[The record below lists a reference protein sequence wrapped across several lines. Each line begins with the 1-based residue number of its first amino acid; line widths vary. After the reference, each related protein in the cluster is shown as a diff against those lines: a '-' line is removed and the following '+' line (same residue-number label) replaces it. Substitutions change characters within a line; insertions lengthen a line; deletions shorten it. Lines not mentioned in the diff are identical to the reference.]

1 MSSIDP
7 QKACIIYD
15 SKLLNDLDSYSIKD
29 DISPRIGFKDK
40 AGTITFERLI
50 DNTKGMLNLLITAEE
65 TNVKGILP
73 VAAYATKPPINVSA
87 DRHRTRAQFEA
98 EASAAQDAAQHWLSD
113 IWFPIFIT
121 PNDSSPYL
129 TTKITTKSFVVP
141 DNSLGCE
148 NAISF
153 DVRNHF
159 KNWRVATGSPKMS
172 CDWIINRPLAPLKV
186 EYGVLCWF
194 KRINDYT
201 TQRQFYLAD
210 IPHNTK
216 IKSITTLSYTKKVRE
231 PGLETAPAVFST
243 RTFTIKSTDTLLKI
257 DDDTLFIV
265 DKLITDLG
273 KIGSNTIS
281 FDNTKTEYFSISEY
295 ISLTYPVIPNE
306 ASAALETRRQIAID
320 SIRFNI
326 EGPQTPATTLGS
338 NIVLHIPRGDTFSY
352 FTDPIQKDT
361 FLKDGIPSDSY
372 ISACLFPFYEEIYN
386 ALTIGIGKYRISP
399 VVVDANSIIT
409 EDSKTTPLTMYGGMN
424 SAQVRWLKKIAHIL
438 ATHPQIDRT
447 TISIL
452 SGDAVQTIIL
462 DALKA
467 LDIDK
472 GLVLTSIAIEIK
484 KVRECIAKIVYEF
497 RDLSTDLK
505 SKTLNYQTIQSQ
517 ADLCTALIN
526 KYGCSLL
533 IDNETTLQYKPTLER
548 QHIKV
553 NQDITTH
560 VKRTETRPVIYN
572 NFEAKIGTIR
582 AFSLIASQ
590 PGSTPALATSFV
602 LTDTRMNVLLNR
614 NNVVQIPLWDVRKY
628 NYITNNDIV
637 KREFS
642 AGKDLHVFV
651 HENGSLETIIDL
663 SAGTITPDSGE
674 NDMDPGDNGGIGTIG
689 KDLGDIDSNDALGA
703 RLDVLWEKI
712 SGPACLV
719 FSDANADVIR
729 TNQGM
734 IQLITST
741 GRYLTSSDAKPRIYI
756 KASGTY
762 VLRLKVSSVLGI
774 FYSTM
779 TIYATDKKAG
789 GAVIPPR
796 RPANMV
802 TMNPQGAQIVIC
814 PNLREFAIGEQGIF
828 WPSKSDLSVHTKINQ
843 IDDVS
848 SFGNAL
854 RKYQF
859 PVKRTDAGLLE
870 RLTNVLLSL
879 KYTPENSVIK
889 IGHITLRHMM
899 RTYEEE
905 GVDVSLGCETFF
917 QSVVDNKGFV
927 LDAGTTAS
935 FTLIKSSLGGLG
947 PLLLRYGGQIT
958 EDPITFWYPE
968 RVTTDYARV
977 RPYGGF
983 DWNIDNP
990 LPGAPT
996 PAPKKVRDVLG
1007 VEIPFFNANQVLPS
1021 VLGAPMDSPL
1031 APQDNRPFHLC
1042 HLVHVPITGTIEFS
1056 KGVFAPG
1063 TGWFNYHT
1071 TSTEPRYRA
1080 APGDPTQKNT
1090 TSVIK
1095 FLPGRRES
1103 LRLQGMGIFD
1113 LDNPTTSKNLSTQIY
1128 KSVITFSVES
1138 SIRDAGENED
1148 MVAKEGGDIDDHDV
1162 NLGYRDL
1169 GGVGSKSAT
1178 YNHEDEFRVTPLF
1191 ESEIVNFSEYCNKNI
1206 VKGGDVPAFSSL
1218 VQYEVTNRG
1227 IPKIKDG
1234 LGHRFIKT
1242 LSHAS
1247 IQDISVQINFLNYV
1261 NTKNLIVWLD
1271 VIPCKVVKAGLER
1284 QTPLDR
1290 FKYVKS
1296 GIPNSYFSK
1305 EHLTATQE
1313 LNLLPSGLIR
1323 DYLTDLSSMNDNPTG
1338 TYPEGKDTYRLYLL
1352 NQEHVQSNIFNTSI
1366 RFSDSA
1372 HANSKP
1378 SNTNYS
1384 YHAQINPY
1392 EEQQVDS
1399 EIIQLLPTV
1408 IPPGYTDKE
1417 AKALSQVMN
1426 TNHMHMVNNR
1436 FVKFQGLPLFM
1447 APIALLGETDVTTGS
1462 LALNWGETQFVLNIA
1477 VVGPSDVMS
1486 PSDNIVG
1493 MEQLVGLST
1502 ASNKRGC
1509 NSLNNSLCSWEII
1522 IKTDQDTGSGLED
1535 RDTLGQIDYREK
1547 ASFPGYSFMANF
1559 KDKEYLIPPINR
1571 ASSSES
1577 YFAANPC
1584 KFPRESLNLPPFSP
1598 RPFDMLIAILII
1610 PVATIIEA
1618 VGLAE
1623 NVNQQ
1628 GSNITRQIY
1637 DYFLELRRQRAFEV
1651 VSNALYI
1658 PDYQKYPFG
1667 ASDKA
1672 LIEISKDGHIWYK
1685 LEASIFK
1692 YKESLIAKENRYS
1705 YQRLHMMNLRH
1716 LSVFEF
1722 SLIDS
1727 FEAMGLLENAK
1738 YIYLGPD
1745 DMVPDLATA
1754 KKLTRKLIED
1764 GLKTAIE
1771 NRKVIAKPPINIVE
1785 LNKIDAKISRY
1796 NKTLDSIGIEIS
1808 PMDTIVYRPPTI

>member
-7 QKACIIYD
+7 QTACIIYD
-15 SKLLNDLDSYSIKD
+15 SKLLNDLESYSIKD
-29 DISPRIGFKDK
+29 NTPTRIAFKNAQGIIATENIIDR
-40 AGTITFERLI
+40 TETLLNRLI
-50 DNTKGMLNLLITAEE
+50 TQEEINT
-65 TNVKGILP
+65 KGILP
-73 VAAYATKPPINVSA
+73 SYIYAKLPEFQRPPGQAV
-87 DRHRTRAQFEA
+87 
-98 EASAAQDAAQHWLSD
+98 QDAEQWLSD

-121 PNDSSPYL
+121 PQESDLS
-129 TTKITTKSFVVP
+129 TRTTTKSFVIP

-153 DVRNHF
+153 QAHGHF
-159 KNWRVATGSPKMS
+159 KNWSVTTGAPKMS
-172 CDWIINRPLAPLKV
+172 CDWIINRPLAPFKV

-201 TQRQFYLAD
+201 AQRQFSLAD
-210 IPHNTK
+210 IPHNTQ
-216 IKSITTLSYTKKVRE
+216 IRLTSAELSYTKKVRE

-243 RTFTIKSTDTLLKI
+243 RKYIIKSTDTLLKI
-257 DDDTLFIV
+257 DDDKLFIV
-265 DKLITDLG
+265 DKLITNLKDFTVP
-273 KIGSNTIS
+273 II
-281 FDNTKTEYFSISEY
+281 FDNTQTEYFSISEY
-295 ISLTYPVIPNE
+295 INSASPVNPIG
-306 ASAALETRRQIAID
+306 
-320 SIRFNI
+320 SIKFNLVL
-326 EGPQTPATTLGS
+326 PKTPATTLGS

-352 FTDPIQKDT
+352 FTDSIQKDT

-386 ALTIGIGKYRISP
+386 ALTIGISKYRVKPPIDKAMTTKS
-399 VVVDANSIIT
+399 DDT
-409 EDSKTTPLTMYGGMN
+409 KTTSLALYGNMN

-447 TISIL
+447 TISVL
-452 SGDAVQTIIL
+452 SGDTVQTIIL
-462 DALKA
+462 DFLKSLA
-467 LDIDK
+467 LDAPKEDLADTIEK
-472 GLVLTSIAIEIK
+472 EIK
-484 KVRECIAKIVYEF
+484 LVRECIVKIVYEF

-505 SKTLNYQTIQSQ
+505 SKTLNYHTIKSR
-517 ADLCTALIN
+517 ADLYVALIN

-533 IDNETTLQYKPTLER
+533 IDNSFETTLQYKPKLDR

-553 NQDITTH
+553 NQDIMSH
-560 VKRTETRPVIYN
+560 VSRTEKSPVIYN
-572 NFEAKIGTIR
+572 NFEAKIGELK
-582 AFSLIASQ
+582 AYSLIKSQ

-602 LTDTRMNVLLNR
+602 LADIRLSAVR
-614 NNVVQIPLWDVRKY
+614 DPKNVVQIPLWDVRKY
-628 NYITNNDIV
+628 EYVKNNEADSRSNDRV
-637 KREFS
+637 FS

-651 HENGSLETIIDL
+651 TNNNDETTIDL
-663 SAGTITPDSGE
+663 SAGTITPDSGDF
-674 NDMDPGDNGGIGTIG
+674 DMDPNDNVGIGQ
-689 KDLGDIDSNDALGA
+689 DLGDLDSNDALGA

-712 SGPACLV
+712 SGPDCLV
-719 FSDANADVIR
+719 FSDANADIIR
-729 TNQGM
+729 TNQGR
-734 IQLITST
+734 IQLTTNT

-762 VLRLKVSSVLGI
+762 VLRLKVSSALGI

-779 TIYATDKKAG
+779 KIYATDKKGRPEYSLNIEG
-789 GAVIPPR
+789 GAMIPPL
-796 RPANMV
+796 RPAMMV
-802 TMNPQGAQIVIC
+802 TMNPPGAQIVIC

-828 WPSKSDLSVHTKINQ
+828 WPSKSDLSIHTKINQ

-848 SFGNAL
+848 SFGNSL
-854 RKYQF
+854 KKYQF
-859 PVKRTDAGLLE
+859 PVERTEAGLLVKPS
-870 RLTNVLLSL
+870 NVLLSL

-935 FTLIKSSLGGLG
+935 FTLIKSTLTNV
-947 PLLLRYGGQIT
+947 RGQIK
-958 EDPITFWYPE
+958 EDPITFAYPE

-990 LPGAPT
+990 LPGVSIPI

-1007 VEIPFFNANQVLPS
+1007 VEIPFFNTNQVLPS

-1042 HLVHVPITGTIEFS
+1042 HLVHVPVTGTVEFS
-1056 KGVFAPG
+1056 KGVFVPG
-1063 TGWFNYHT
+1063 TGWFNYNMA
-1071 TSTEPRYRA
+1071 STESRYLA
-1080 APGDPTQKNT
+1080 AVGDPAQKNT

-1095 FLPGRRES
+1095 FQPGRRES
-1103 LRLQGMGIFD
+1103 LILQGMGIFN

-1128 KSVITFSVES
+1128 KSVISFSVAPE
-1138 SIRDAGENED
+1138 IQDALDYED
-1148 MVAKEGGDIDDHDV
+1148 IAAREAVDVDDHDV

-1169 GGVGSKSAT
+1169 GGYSSKSAT
-1178 YNHEDEFRVTPLF
+1178 YNHEDEFRVTPTF
-1191 ESEIVNFSEYCNKNI
+1191 ESEIVDFAEYCNKNSS
-1206 VKGGDVPAFSSL
+1206 VSSSAF

-1234 LGHRFIKT
+1234 LGVRFIKT
-1242 LSHAS
+1242 LSRAS

-1271 VIPCKVVKAGLER
+1271 VIPCETVKRGLGER
-1284 QTPLDR
+1284 YRFDR

-1305 EHLTATQE
+1305 EYFTATEE
-1313 LNLLPSGLIR
+1313 LKLLPTGLIR

-1338 TYPEGKDTYRLYLL
+1338 NYPEDKGTYRLYLL

-1392 EEQQVDS
+1392 EEQQIESDT
-1399 EIIQLLPTV
+1399 IQLLPTV

-1436 FVKFQGLPLFM
+1436 FVKFQGLPLFL
-1447 APIALLGETDVTTGS
+1447 APVFLPGESENDGSTDLNRGS
-1462 LALNWGETQFVLNIA
+1462 TQFVLNIA

-1502 ASNKRGC
+1502 AANKRGC
-1509 NSLNNSLCSWEII
+1509 NSLNNSVCSWEII
-1522 IKTDQDTGSGLED
+1522 IKTDQDTGSGLEN

-1547 ASFPGYSFMANF
+1547 TGFPGYSFMANF

-1584 KFPRESLNLPPFSP
+1584 KFPKESLNLPPFRP
-1598 RPFDMLIAILII
+1598 YPFDLFVSLLII
-1610 PVATIIEA
+1610 PVATLIEA

-1628 GSNITRQIY
+1628 GADITRQIY
-1637 DYFLELRRQRAFEV
+1637 DYFLELRRQEAFQV
-1651 VSNALYI
+1651 VNQALYI

-1667 ASDKA
+1667 NSDKA

-1705 YQRLHMMNLRH
+1705 YQRLHVTNLRH

-1722 SLIDS
+1722 SVIDS

-1745 DMVPDLATA
+1745 EGVADLEAA
-1754 KKLTRKLIED
+1754 KKLTRKKIED
-1764 GLKTAIE
+1764 DLNTAIE
-1771 NRKVIAKPPINIVE
+1771 NRKALVLQKNTAE
-1785 LNKIDAKISRY
+1785 LIKIDAKISRY
-1796 NKTLDSIGIEIS
+1796 NKTLDSIGIELS
-1808 PMDTIVYRPPTI
+1808 PMDTIVHEPPDIIIPK

>member
-29 DISPRIGFKDK
+29 ETSPRIGFKNK
-40 AGTITFERLI
+40 AGAITFERLI
-50 DNTKGMLNLLITAEE
+50 DNTRNMLNIFITAEE

-73 VAAYATKPPINVSA
+73 ATDYAKPPINVSE
-87 DRHRTRAQFEA
+87 DRPLTRAQFEA
-98 EASAAQDAAQHWLSD
+98 EELAAQDAEQWLSD

-153 DVRNHF
+153 AVKDHF
-159 KNWRVATGSPKMS
+159 KNWRVTTGDPKMS

-201 TQRQFYLAD
+201 AD
-210 IPHNTK
+210 RKFSLTYIPHNTK
-216 IKSITTLSYTKKVRE
+216 IKSIRTLSYTKDARE
-231 PGLETAPAVFST
+231 PGLADPPVFST
-243 RTFTIKSTDTLLKI
+243 RTYTITPTDTLLKI

-273 KIGSNTIS
+273 KIDSNTIS
-281 FDNTKTEYFSISEY
+281 FDNTKTEYFSISEF
-295 ISLTYPVIPNE
+295 INQAYPVVPNE
-306 ASAALETRRQIAID
+306 TPADLETRRKKALN
-320 SIRFNI
+320 SISFNLI
-326 EGPQTPATTLGS
+326 LPKTPPTLLGS

-361 FLKDGIPSDSY
+361 FLADGIPSDSY

-386 ALTIGIGKYRISP
+386 ALTIGIGKYRIDP

-409 EDSKTTPLTMYGGMN
+409 EDSKTTPLTMYGSMN

-462 DALKA
+462 DSLKA

-472 GLVLTSIAIEIK
+472 GLVLTSIATEIT

-497 RDLSTDLK
+497 RDLSSDLK
-505 SKTLNYQTIQSQ
+505 SKTLNYQAIQSQ

-533 IDNETTLQYKPTLER
+533 IDNETTLRYKPTLER

-553 NQDITTH
+553 NQDIMTH

-572 NFEAKIGTIR
+572 NFEAKIGNLK
-582 AFSLIASQ
+582 AYSLIKSQ

-602 LTDTRMNVLLNR
+602 LTDTRLSAIR
-614 NNVVQIPLWDVRKY
+614 DPKNVVQIPLWDVRKY
-628 NYITNNDIV
+628 DYITNNDIV

-642 AGKDLHVFV
+642 AGQDLSVLV
-651 HENGSLETIIDL
+651 TNQNSETIIDL
-663 SAGTITPDSGE
+663 SAGTITPYDL
-674 NDMDPGDNGGIGTIG
+674 DPHNIVGIGQ
-689 KDLGDIDSNDALGA
+689 DLGDLDSNDALGA

-712 SGPACLV
+712 SGPDCLV

-734 IQLITST
+734 IQLTTST

-762 VLRLKVSSVLGI
+762 VLRLKVSSALGI

-779 TIYATDKKAG
+779 KIYATDIKTP
-789 GAVIPPR
+789 GAEIPPR
-796 RPANMV
+796 RPAKKV
-802 TMNPQGAQIVIC
+802 TMNPPGAQIVIC

-859 PVKRTDAGLLE
+859 PVKRTDTGLLE
-870 RLTNVLLSL
+870 RLTNVLLDL

-935 FTLIKSSLGGLG
+935 FTLIKSALTNV
-947 PLLLRYGGQIT
+947 PGQIK
-958 EDPITFWYPE
+958 EDPITFAYPE

-990 LPGAPT
+990 LPGVIAPV

-1031 APQDNRPFHLC
+1031 MTTDYGDLKADNRPFHLC
-1042 HLVHVPITGTIEFS
+1042 HLVRVPITGTIEFS
-1056 KGVFAPG
+1056 KGVFVPG
-1063 TGWFNYHT
+1063 TGWFNYDT
-1071 TSTEPRYRA
+1071 TSMEPRYIA
-1080 APGDPTQKNT
+1080 APGDSTQKNT

-1103 LRLQGMGIFD
+1103 VILQGMGMFN
-1113 LDNPTTSKNLSTQIY
+1113 LDSPTTSKDLSTQIY
-1128 KSVITFSVES
+1128 KSTISFSVASE
-1138 SIRDAGENED
+1138 IRDAQEYD
-1148 MVAKEGGDIDDHDV
+1148 DVAQIESIDVDDHDV
-1162 NLGYRDL
+1162 NSGYRNL
-1169 GGVGSKSAT
+1169 GGYSSRSAT
-1178 YNHEDEFRVTPLF
+1178 YNHEDEFRVEPSF
-1191 ESEIVNFSEYCNKNI
+1191 ESEIVDFAEYCNQNSSVSSSSF
-1206 VKGGDVPAFSSL
+1206 VK
-1218 VQYEVTNRG
+1218 YEVTNRG

-1234 LGHRFIKT
+1234 LGVRFIKT
-1242 LSHAS
+1242 LSQAN

-1271 VIPCKVVKAGLER
+1271 VIPCATVGQALARVATKNTAG
-1284 QTPLDR
+1284 PIDR

-1305 EHLTATQE
+1305 DHLTSTDE

-1323 DYLTDLSSMNDNPTG
+1323 DYLTDLSNMNSHPTDRG
-1338 TYPEGKDTYRLYLL
+1338 VYRLYLL

-1392 EEQQVDS
+1392 EEQQTES

-1436 FVKFQGLPLFM
+1436 FVKFQGLPLFLTTITD
-1447 APIALLGETDVTTGS
+1447 AGGGENT
-1462 LALNWGETQFVLNIA
+1462 LNWGGTQFVLNIA
-1477 VVGPSDVMS
+1477 VVGPSDLMT
-1486 PSDNIVG
+1486 PLDNIVG

-1502 ASNKRGC
+1502 ASSKRGC
-1509 NSLNNSLCSWEII
+1509 NSLNNSACSWEII
-1522 IKTDQDTGSGLED
+1522 IKTDQDTGSGLEN

-1598 RPFDMLIAILII
+1598 RPFDMLAAILII
-1610 PVATIIEA
+1610 PAANLVEA
-1618 VGLAE
+1618 IGLAE
-1623 NVNQQ
+1623 SVDSQ
-1628 GSNITRQIY
+1628 GANITRQIY
-1637 DYFLELRRQRAFEV
+1637 DYFLELRRQAAFEV

-1658 PDYQKYPFG
+1658 PDYQRYPFG

-1722 SLIDS
+1722 SVIDS
-1727 FEAMGLLENAK
+1727 FEAMGLLENGK

-1745 DMVPDLATA
+1745 EGVPDLEAA

-1764 GLKTAIE
+1764 DLKTAIADRE
-1771 NRKVIAKPPINIVE
+1771 ALVLKKNTEE
-1785 LNKIDAKISRY
+1785 LIKIDAKISRY
-1796 NKTLDSIGIEIS
+1796 KKTLDSIGIEIS
-1808 PMDTIVYRPPTI
+1808 PMDTIIYRPPTT